1 MPIFMDRHDVSPEV
15 TAENVAQL
23 HQADL
28 RIQHVFNCK
37 GLTYW
42 FDDKRKT
49 AFCLIEAPNKNA
61 IKKMHDSAHGQI
73 PHRIIEVDDAV
84 VESFLGRIEDPKK
97 SQNTALNIINDPAF
111 RTIMVI
117 GIQLS
122 SLYDSGNKR
131 LKFVA
136 QNCNKIIVKTIL
148 NFEGSIV
155 KQKLD
160 YFLTSFDSVTNAVL
174 CAIEI
179 QKALKLVDKNMY
191 GSELKCSIGLSAG
204 VPVTDKA
211 GIFELT
217 VKMAERLCDIVKGQI
232 IMSNEVKDLYESE
245 NLNIS
250 IDRKIVQV
258 LSPTDEKFLNV
269 LMDYIDKEWNNT
281 ILNVDR
287 LTKDLGYSKSSLNR
301 RMNLITGKSPNTF
314 IKEYR
319 LIKSVKLLYNQVL
332 NISEIAFETGF
343 NSPAYFTKEFKNKF
357 GLSPTNFTKES
368 IKKAHWK
375 N

>member
-1 MPIFMDRHDVSPEV
+1 MDRHDVSPEV

-73 PHRIIEVDDAV
+73 PHRIIEVDDEV

-97 SQNTALNIINDPAF
+97 SQNTELNIINDPAF
-111 RTIMVI
+111 RTIIVI
-117 GIQLS
+117 GIKPS
-122 SLYDSGNKR
+122 SLKDSGNKR
-131 LKFVA
+131 LKLVT
-136 QNCNKIIVKTIL
+136 QNCNKTIVKTIL
-148 NFEGSIV
+148 KFKGSIV

-179 QKALKLVDKNMY
+179 QKALNLVDKNMY
-191 GSELKCSIGLSAG
+191 GSEIKCSIGLSAG
-204 VPVTDKA
+204 VPVTEKE
-211 GIFELT
+211 GIFEHT
-217 VKMAERLCDIVKGQI
+217 VKMAERLCDVVKGQI

-250 IDRKIVQV
+250 IDKKIVQV
-258 LSPTDEKFLNV
+258 LSPIDEKFLNL
-269 LMDYIDKEWNNT
+269 LMDYIEKEWNNT
-281 ILNVDR
+281 TLNVAR
-287 LTKDLGYSKSSLNR
+287 LTKDLRYSKSNLNR

-319 LIKSVKLLYNQVL
+319 LIKAVKLLYNQVL

-357 GLSPTNFTKES
+357 GLSPTNFAKGS
-368 IKKAHWK
+368 VNKAHWK